1 LYRRG
6 SEGLLLVAID
16 NEATFFAA
24 GARRPELVN
33 DGRTELKSIES
44 KAAMR
49 AQASKQQAK
58 LPARETSKTVY
69 HAQARML
76 QSRELL
82 PGVPPRTVQYVGTLR
97 TSPVTFT

>member
-33 DGRTELKSIES
+33 DGRTELKS

-58 LPARETSKTVY
+58 LPARETSKTV
-69 HAQARML
+69 
-76 QSRELL
+76 
-82 PGVPPRTVQYVGTLR
+82 
-97 TSPVTFT
+97 